1 MQVYDDKQKTNTKIE
16 ETERVSKP
24 NYYTVMPAIIRYDNR
39 LKPNEKILY
48 SEIVTLASKNG
59 YCYASNKYLAELYG
73 VSIVTISNW
82 INNLINLGYL
92 KYENEYLEGTKY
104 ITKRKL
110 YPVDDDILKK
120 SLIYS
125 KENFNMDIKEIFKG
139 DIKEN
144 FKDNN
149 TSINNTSINNIY
161 SRADGKNKKLVS
173 EVIDYLNEKAGKS
186 YKPTTQ
192 KTISLISARSKEGFT
207 LNDFKKVINTKTQ
220 QWKSNADM
228 NKYLRPETLFGTK
241 FESYLQEDPNLSNNN
256 QFPNKKNYKPD
267 IENELKKYGR

>member
-1 MQVYDDKQKTNTKIE
+1 MYDDKQKTNTKNE
-16 ETERVSKP
+16 EIERVSKP

-59 YCYASNKYLAELYG
+59 YCYASNKYLAELYD

-82 INNLINLGYL
+82 INRLINLGYL
-92 KYENEYLEGTKY
+92 KFENEYLEGTNY

-110 YPVDDDILKK
+110 FPTSDTDILKK

-125 KENFNMDIKEIFKG
+125 KENFNIDIKKIFKG

-161 SRADGKNKKLVS
+161 SRAAAKNKKLVS
-173 EVIDYLNEKAGKS
+173 EVIEYLNEKSGKS
-186 YKPTTQ
+186 YKATTQ

-207 LNDFKKVINTKTQ
+207 IDDFKKVIDTKTQ

-241 FESYLQEDPNLSNNN
+241 FESYLQENPNLSNNN
-256 QFPNKKNYKPD
+256 RFNNHKKYKTD
-267 IENELKKYGR
+267 IENQLKKYDR